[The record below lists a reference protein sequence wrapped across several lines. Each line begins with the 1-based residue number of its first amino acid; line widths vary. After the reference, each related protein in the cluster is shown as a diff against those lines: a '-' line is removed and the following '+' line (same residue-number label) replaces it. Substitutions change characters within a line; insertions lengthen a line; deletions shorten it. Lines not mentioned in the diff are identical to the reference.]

1 MLLNPRIICLA
12 LPLWLLGCGG
22 GSGDDAGTKPPE
34 VVSYTVSATAGAGG
48 SITPA
53 SVSVRSGQTAT
64 LTLQADAGFV
74 VASAT
79 GCNGQLNGNS
89 FTTGAISEN
98 CTVTASFER
107 AQINVSTAIEGSGSI
122 TPQSLTLLSDQQ
134 ATLKVTPA
142 EGFATA
148 AVTGCNGALTDD
160 QYLIGPLNANC
171 TVTARF
177 EPVMFEVT
185 SRAGAGGVVSP
196 ASQQVQYGQQ
206 ATFSILPDDGFVIQG
221 VTGCAGTLEGNSF
234 TTTPVM
240 AACEV
245 DVSFVVETLSI
256 TAVAGAG
263 GSVSPTSVEANFG
276 DKVVFTI
283 TADSGFNVQQVDGCN
298 GQFDGAQF
306 IIPSVTEDC
315 QLQVQFNDAEFVV
328 FADANLDRVVREHL
342 ALSDT
347 APILADTLAGLT
359 ALNADNQQISR
370 LDGIQYATGLRQ
382 LVLQNN
388 SLTDVGLLAALA
400 DNQAENPRL
409 STLYLGYNS
418 LTHLPDLSGFSR
430 LVNLSMPFTKIA
442 DLSPLAGLTNLEQLD
457 VSGNNISDLSPL
469 SALPILRLTIY
480 NNPLSTDALW
490 ALQGMSLQ
498 FLFMGET
505 KIDSLEPLSSQTQL
519 RLLGIEYTRVSDLSV
534 LSYFPELRQLT
545 SYGTAVT
552 DLSPL
557 LDTNLGESGYVSV
570 GGCLKLNGF
579 SRAQSVIDGLSAK
592 GVVVQVYNWAKPRDI
607 ACPNQDGIDT
617 LDVSAQLSNNGLQLD
632 WQVASDDAGP
642 WRCELH
648 VDLDYQLPRAPVA
661 VLDNCHLQQQWLLPD
676 ITQARIRPFFVLDT
690 GLAIIPRQITIDEV
704 INTDMPPT
712 GVSIAGTDWLQGV
725 VKTNPYLV
733 PNRDAVLRVHLVSA
747 DGATP
752 PALSAVANRAGQ
764 AVALAVQAPA
774 TLPPAK
780 QHGELSS
787 SYLVSVPA
795 AQMQPGTTFEVSVAG
810 LDNVVL
816 SPTFALAN
824 SINLTVVP
832 FQVGDAVTTLPDN
845 SLISRSLLTTWPL
858 ASVNITTRAPYQVSA
873 SAEENNTS
881 TMLQELFDLRVIE
894 GGEGYYYGYFEQA
907 MNTDQWG
914 GRGYVPGFS
923 AVGVVNSSNLDMV
936 LNHELGHNFGRP
948 HAPCGTAGNP
958 DSAYPYAG
966 GSTGS
971 YGVPLDMQTLLS
983 PDDYKDL
990 MGYCGNQHVS
1000 DYNFENVQ
1008 DYLQQNLD
1016 HPAIELQLSATMQA
1030 AGTSLSATA
1039 TGEAWYHRMA
1049 LTGADQVQLQQLIL
1063 LQQQRVVRANSPYQV
1078 SAWYVASTPQQLAVE
1093 QLVPGHGDGPVELS
1107 FIVPVHWQNQ
1117 ALTRWSLYR
1126 GDKLVHDY
1134 RVPANQR
1141 MPAAQSR
1148 AVAAS
1153 AANGVT
1159 LQEINGDICVDVT
1172 SNTFDA
1178 MNLLWR
1184 DAQQQVVVAL
1194 NVTEPAF
1201 CRSVAVPAG
1210 GAWQLQL
1217 RRGINV
1223 ELIEQAR

>member
-1 MLLNPRIICLA
+1 
-12 LPLWLLGCGG
+12 
-22 GSGDDAGTKPPE
+22 
-34 VVSYTVSATAGAGG
+34 
-48 SITPA
+48 

-89 FTTGAISEN
+89 FTTGAVTAN

-107 AQINVSTAIEGSGSI
+107 AQINVSTAIEGSGAI

-148 AVTGCNGALTDD
+148 AVTGCNGALADD

-177 EPVMFEVT
+177 EPLVFEVT
-185 SRAGAGGVVSP
+185 SRAGAGGAVSP

-240 AACEV
+240 AACVV
-245 DVSFVVETLSI
+245 DVSFVVATLRI
-256 TAVAGAG
+256 TAAAGEG
-263 GSVSPTSVEANFG
+263 GSVSPTQVDAAFG
-276 DKVVFTI
+276 SKLVFTVAAEPGYRI
-283 TADSGFNVQQVDGCN
+283 QQVDGCN

-306 IIPSVTEDC
+306 VIPAVTEDC
-315 QLQVQFNDAEFVV
+315 QLQVQFNDAQYVV
-328 FADANLDRVVREHL
+328 FADANLDRVVREHMG
-342 ALSDT
+342 LSEGT
-347 APILADTLAGLT
+347 PILADELAKLDYI
-359 ALNADNQQISR
+359 NAIGQQISR
-370 LDGIQYATGLRQ
+370 LDGIQYATGLRAL
-382 LVLQNN
+382 LVRDNALTDVSVLRALASNQPENAGLETLYVDNN
-388 SLTDVGLLAALA
+388 SLFF
-400 DNQAENPRL
+400 
-409 STLYLGYNS
+409 
-418 LTHLPDLSGFSR
+418 LPDLSGFTK
-430 LVNLSMPFTKIA
+430 LTNLYASYIKIA
-442 DLSPLAGLTNLEQLD
+442 DLSPLAGLGSLFRLD
-457 VSGNNISDLSPL
+457 VSGNDITDLAPL
-469 SALPILRLTIY
+469 SRLPVGHLYIG
-480 NNPLSTDALW
+480 NNPLSTEALW
-490 ALQGMSLQ
+490 ALQPMSLYSLSISQ
-498 FLFMGET
+498 T
-505 KIDSLEPLSSQTQL
+505 KIDSLEPLAAQTRLQQL
-519 RLLGIEYTRVSDLSV
+519 AIEYTHVADLTV
-534 LSYFPELRQLT
+534 IPNLTALRQLT
-545 SYGTAVT
+545 SYGTPVT
-552 DLSPL
+552 NLSPL
-557 LDTNLGESGYVSV
+557 LNASLGENGYLSV
-570 GGCLKLNGF
+570 GGCLKLSGF
-579 SRAQSVIDGLSAK
+579 SRAQTVLDELRASGVIADA
-592 GVVVQVYNWAKPRDI
+592 YNWAKPRDI

-690 GLAIIPRQITIDEV
+690 GLAIIPRQIAIDEV
-704 INTDMPPT
+704 INTDTPPT

-774 TLPPAK
+774 TLPLAK

-816 SPTFALAN
+816 SPTFASAN

-923 AVGVVNSSNLDMV
+923 AVGVVNSNNLDMV

-983 PDDYKDL
+983 PDNYKDL

-1039 TGEAWYHRMA
+1039 AGEAWYHRMA

-1078 SAWYVASTPQQLAVE
+1078 SAWYGASTPQQLAVE

-1217 RRGINV
+1217 RRGVNV